1 MTGGR
6 GGACRIKMSFLN
18 AIGGNTPFL
27 VLLNEVFIDILG
39 LADKFLSRP
48 RN

>member
-6 GGACRIKMSFLN
+6 GSACRIKMSFLN

-27 VLLNEVFIDILG
+27 VLNEVFIDILG
-39 LADKFLSRP
+39 LPDKFLSRP